1 MERETKKEFQN
12 LGRMVKKGFDHVD
25 KRFNDVDKR
34 FNKVDKRFDKV
45 ESRLDILE
53 QGQEEIKLKLDNVV
67 YRFELK
73 ELEERFEKRLHKI
86 ELKLGLPKS

>member
-12 LGRMVKKGFDHVD
+12 LGRMIKKGFDHVD
-25 KRFNDVDKR
+25 KRFDNVDKR
-34 FNKVDKRFDKV
+34 FNKVNG
-45 ESRLDILE
+45 RLDILE
-53 QGQEEIKLKLDNVV
+53 QGQEEIKLKLDNVA